1 MKFIKDII
9 GEQRNRQRPTA
20 PTASAPLQLDPAARI
35 ETPVVEAPART
46 ASDDRLEAV
55 SALLAAHPA
64 PEEELDQWDAPLD
77 EEEEE
82 EPLAQS
88 PAPRWQVDEA
98 EADRMFAAL
107 EEAQT
112 SLPHAED
119 DEDDEA
125 DHARDY
131 RLFTRRRGDDE
142 APAPEARPARVATGS
157 AIPRRIT
164 PGLPEA
170 ERPQRRAAVQI
181 DDDLPPPL
189 TDREAYGL
197 TAQTLA
203 DTPVDVPAPAL
214 GRAAGRGGGRV
225 KTRLLGF
232 NPAAAT
238 DPFARE
244 RDRAAPPAYAEFP
257 VGWLA
262 VTRGPGRGATFT
274 LHAGVS
280 TIGRGADQ
288 AVQLDFGD
296 TAISREQHA
305 AIAYDPE
312 DHSFY
317 VGHGGK
323 ANLVRLNNRPV
334 LATEVL
340 KSGDSLRIGET
351 ELRFIALCD
360 QSFAWDADQGGDL
373 RHAAAR

>member
-20 PTASAPLQLDPAARI
+20 PAASAPLQLDPSARI
-35 ETPVVEAPART
+35 ETPVTEATARPVE
-46 ASDDRLEAV
+46 DDRLEAV
-55 SALLAAHPA
+55 SALLAAHAA
-64 PEEELDQWDAPLD
+64 PEEELDQWDRPL
-77 EEEEE
+77 EEEDA
-82 EPLAQS
+82 PLAQS

-107 EEAQT
+107 EEAQAR
-112 SLPHAED
+112 LPHAEA
-119 DEDDEA
+119 DEDDDAA
-125 DHARDY
+125 DARDY
-131 RLFTRRRGDDE
+131 RLFTRRRAEEE
-142 APAPEARPARVATGS
+142 APAPAARPARVSSGS

-170 ERPQRRAAVQI
+170 ERPQRRASVHI

-189 TDREAYGL
+189 TDREAHGV
-197 TAQTLA
+197 TAHTLSEG
-203 DTPVDVPAPAL
+203 PVDVPAPAL

-244 RDRAAPPAYAEFP
+244 RDRAGPPAYAEFP

-288 AVQLDFGD
+288 TVQLDFGD